1 MGDDQRD
8 LMQRFRKGGWA
19 ILGVLLVIVV
29 AIMIS

>member
-1 MGDDQRD
+1 MGDDNRD
-8 LMQRFRKGGWA
+8 FMRLFRKGGWA

>member
-1 MGDDQRD
+1 MGDDNRD

-29 AIMIS
+29 AIIIS